1 MALELKQSLKLSQQL
16 VMTPQLQQAIKLLQ
30 LSRTELSDVLAQ
42 EMIENPILEDQ
53 IDVGRDR
60 TEKQQQD
67 TKTETAPESN
77 GVDGPSME
85 TASAKEKTDIEN
97 ATSADWEQYLGTSYS
112 SGSGLAGGSRDF
124 NNEELPSYEATLTKK
139 SSLYDHLMWQL
150 RLSSFNKEEEAVGAL
165 IIGNLDDDGYLQDSL
180 EDMSKREGVEYAFAE
195 RVLKMLQEFDPVGVA
210 ARNLQECLLLQVK
223 HLAGDFDFDL
233 IEAMIG
239 KHIGNLE
246 RKNYGAIAKDLQVT
260 MEEVVE
266 SARAISELEPK
277 PGRPFSTEEPQ
288 YITPDIYVHKVGE
301 DFVIVLNDD
310 GLPKLKISNFYKNVL
325 SKEGT
330 TAQTKGYVQDKLKSA
345 IWLIK
350 SIQQRQRTIYR
361 VTESIVKFQREYFD
375 KGIAHLKPMV
385 LRDVAEDIGMH
396 ESTISRV
403 TSNKYVHCP
412 QGILE
417 LKFFFNSGI
426 NRVDGDALA
435 SEAVKNKI
443 KQLVAAENPKR
454 PLSDQRIVELLK
466 EANIDIARRTVA
478 KYREM
483 LGILSS
489 SKRKRLI

>member
-53 IDVGRDR
+53 IDSGRDR
-60 TEKQQQD
+60 DLEQVK
-67 TKTETAPESN
+67 TKSESAPELN

-85 TASAKEKTDIEN
+85 TATPKERNDIEN
-97 ATSADWEQYLGTSYS
+97 ATSAEWEQYLGGTYS

-124 NNEELPSYEATLTKK
+124 NNEELPSYEATLSKK
-139 SSLYDHLMWQL
+139 SNLYDHLMWQL
-150 RLSSFNKEEEAVGAL
+150 RLSSFSKEEEAIGAL
-165 IIGNLDDDGYLQDSL
+165 ILGNLDDDGYLQDPL
-180 EDMSKREGVEYAFAE
+180 EEMAKREGLEFAFVEK
-195 RVLKMLQEFDPVGVA
+195 VLKRIQEFDPVGVG

-233 IEAMIG
+233 IENMIQ

-246 RKNYGAIAKDLQVT
+246 RKNYPAIAKDLQVT
-260 MEEVVE
+260 LEEVHE
-266 SARAISELEPK
+266 SAKVISDLEPK
-277 PGRPFSTEEPQ
+277 PGRPFSSEEPQ
-288 YITPDIYVHKVGE
+288 YITPDIYVHKIGE

-325 SKEGT
+325 QKEGAS
-330 TAQTKGYVQDKLKSA
+330 AQTKGYVQDKLKSA

-361 VTESIVKFQREYFD
+361 VTESIVKFQKEFFD
-375 KGIAHLKPMV
+375 QGIAHLKPMV

-435 SEAVKNKI
+435 SESVKNKI
-443 KQLVAAENPKR
+443 KQLVSAENPKR

-489 SKRKRLI
+489 SKRKRLL

>member
-1 MALELKQSLKLSQQL
+1 MALEIKQTLKLSQQL

-42 EMIENPILEDQ
+42 EMIENPVLED
-53 IDVGRDR
+53 VVELGRER
-60 TEKQQQD
+60 PQELVAERGS
-67 TKTETAPESN
+67 ETAPEAN

-85 TASAKEKTDIEN
+85 TATPKEKIDLEN
-97 ATSADWEQYLGTSYS
+97 ASSAEWENYFGGGYS
-112 SGSGLAGGSRDF
+112 AGSGLAGGRD
-124 NNEELPSYEATLTKK
+124 NSGEDLPSFEATLSKK
-139 SSLYDHLMWQL
+139 SSLHDHLMWQL
-150 RLSSFNKEEEAVGAL
+150 RLGSMVREEEAIGAL

-180 EDMSKREGVEYAFAE
+180 EEMAKREGIPFEKALS
-195 RVLKMLQEFDPVGVA
+195 VLRKVQEFDPLGVA
-210 ARNLQECLLLQVK
+210 SRNLKECLLMQVK
-223 HLAGDFDFDL
+223 HLAGPYDFDV
-233 IEAMIG
+233 IEAMIE
-239 KHIGNLE
+239 KHIPNLE
-246 RKNYGAIAKDLQVT
+246 RKNYPAIAKDLQIT

-266 SARAISELEPK
+266 AAKVISNLEPK
-277 PGRPFSTEEPQ
+277 PGRPFTTEEPQ
-288 YITPDIYVHKVGE
+288 YITPDIFVYKVGD

-325 SKEGT
+325 SKEGA
-330 TAQTKGYVQDKLKSA
+330 TAQTKGYVQEKLKSA

-361 VTESIVKFQREYFD
+361 VTESIVKFQKDFFD
-375 KGIAHLKPMV
+375 KGIAFLRPMV

-412 QGILE
+412 QGIFE

-443 KQLVAAENPKR
+443 KQLVAAENQKR

>member
-1 MALELKQSLKLSQQL
+1 MALEIKQSLKLSQQL

-42 EMIENPILEDQ
+42 EMIENPILEDV
-53 IDVGRDR
+53 IDLGRERDAGQLAER
-60 TEKQQQD
+60 K
-67 TKTETAPESN
+67 ETPLEAN

-85 TASAKEKTDIEN
+85 TASPKEKNDIEN
-97 ATSADWEQYLGTSYS
+97 ATSAEWEQYLGSSYS
-112 SGSGLAGGSRDF
+112 SGGGLAGGSRDF
-124 NNEELPSYEATLTKK
+124 SSEELPSYEATLTKK
-139 SSLYDHLMWQL
+139 SSLHDHLMWQL
-150 RLSSFNKEEEAVGAL
+150 GLSSFSKEEAAIGTL
-165 IIGNLDDDGYLQDSL
+165 IIGNLDDDGYLQDPL
-180 EDMSKREGVEYAFAE
+180 EEMAKREGLSFDRVES
-195 RVLKMLQEFDPVGVA
+195 VLLKLQEFDPVGVA

-223 HLAGDFDFDL
+223 HLAGPWDFDL
-233 IEAMIG
+233 IEAMIS

-246 RKNYGAIAKDLQVT
+246 RKNYPAIAKDLQVT
-260 MEEVVE
+260 LEEVIEAAKV
-266 SARAISELEPK
+266 ISDLEPK

-288 YITPDIYVHKVGE
+288 YITPDIFVYKVGE

-361 VTESIVKFQREYFD
+361 VTESIVKFQKDYFE
-375 KGIAHLKPMV
+375 KGIAFLRPMV

-443 KQLVAAENPKR
+443 KQLVSAENPKR

-466 EANIDIARRTVA
+466 EQNIDIARRTVA

>member
-30 LSRTELSDVLAQ
+30 LSRAELSDVLAQ
-42 EMIENPILEDQ
+42 EMIENPVLEDV

-60 TEKQQQD
+60 EAGKL
-67 TKTETAPESN
+67 TETAPEAS

-85 TASAKEKTDIEN
+85 TASAKEKVDIEN
-97 ATSADWEQYLGTSYS
+97 ATSADWEQYLGTY
-112 SGSGLAGGSRDF
+112 GSTGGIAGGSRDF
-124 NNEELPSYEATLTKK
+124 SSEELPSYEATLSKK
-139 SSLYDHLMWQL
+139 SNLQDHLMWQL
-150 RLSSFNKEEEAVGAL
+150 RLSSFSKQEEAVGAL
-165 IIGNLDDDGYLQDSL
+165 IIGNLDDDGYLQDTL
-180 EDMSKREGVEYAFAE
+180 EDLAKREGVELSFAE
-195 RVLKMLQEFDPVGVA
+195 RVLKRLQEFDPIGVA
-210 ARNLQECLLLQVK
+210 ARNLQECLSLQVK
-223 HLAGDFDFDL
+223 HLAGDYDFDV
-233 IEAMIG
+233 IESMIE

-246 RKNYGAIAKDLQVT
+246 RKNYPAIAKDLGIT
-260 MEEVVE
+260 LEEVHQAAKV
-266 SARAISELEPK
+266 ISELEPK
-277 PGRPFSTEEPQ
+277 PGRPFSTEEPR
-288 YITPDIYVHKVGE
+288 YITPDIYVHKIGD

-325 SKEGT
+325 AKEGT

-361 VTESIVKFQREYFD
+361 VTESIVKFQKEFFD
-375 KGIAHLKPMV
+375 KGIAYLKPMV

-443 KQLVAAENPKR
+443 KQLVAAENAKR

-478 KYREM
+478 KYRDM

-489 SKRKRLI
+489 SKRKRLL